1 MQRLLQK
8 KIESNSLAFVIMVL
22 PAQQQRK
29 KTEREQEPAHLGDS
43 ISVRN
48 QISKNTGTVVNKM
61 SEIQLTDSRLLV
73 RGRGASFSPF
83 SPRPLILQF
92 FPLLSSIHIF
102 ICIETPTC
110 IETCNS
116 VCSGGAFT
124 LCSYA
129 GERWRI

>member
-73 RGRGASFSPF
+73 RGRGASFSPLLPQTSYPPVF
-83 SPRPLILQF
+83 PPLILHTYIYLYRDTHMYRDMQF
-92 FPLLSSIHIF
+92 GMFWRCIHF
-102 ICIETPTC
+102 M
-110 IETCNS
+110 
-116 VCSGGAFT
+116 
-124 LCSYA
+124 
-129 GERWRI
+129 